1 MDEFIVQVNL
11 VMNKIN
17 SLEEKYINDNIKIK
31 KDRIGDYQDIYI
43 NILKQMMNLK

>member
-1 MDEFIVQVNL
+1 MDELIVQVNL
-11 VMNKIN
+11 VMNTVN

-43 NILKQMMNLK
+43 NIFKQMMNLK

>member
-1 MDEFIVQVNL
+1 MDELIVQVNL
-11 VMNKIN
+11 VMNTVN